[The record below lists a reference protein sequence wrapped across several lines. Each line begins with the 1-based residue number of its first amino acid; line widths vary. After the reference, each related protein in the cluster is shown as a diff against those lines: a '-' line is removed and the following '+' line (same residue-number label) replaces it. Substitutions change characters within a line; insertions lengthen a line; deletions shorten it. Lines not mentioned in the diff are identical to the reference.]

1 MNELKQALKNGANF
15 VTIKWIKV
23 NDLSDGQYSIYM
35 NIRFKTLMLR
45 SEFYDYSDVYIFV
58 EGRKT
63 IEGRDI
69 KKQAKRKKIFKNN
82 ALFRS
87 LISKMNN
94 NFIYEATVKIVTPMY
109 NLIEYSDSYSITW
122 RRL

>member
-1 MNELKQALKNGANF
+1 MKQALKNGANF

-23 NDLSDGQYSIYM
+23 NDLSDGQYSVYM
-35 NIRFKTLMLR
+35 SIRFKTLMLR

-69 KKQAKRKKIFKNN
+69 KNQAKRKKICKNN
-82 ALFRS
+82 ALFWS
-87 LISKMNN
+87 
-94 NFIYEATVKIVTPMY
+94 
-109 NLIEYSDSYSITW
+109 
-122 RRL
+122 

>member
-1 MNELKQALKNGANF
+1 M
-15 VTIKWIKV
+15 TIKWIKV
-23 NDLSDGQYSIYM
+23 NDLLDGQYSIYM
-35 NIRFKTLMLR
+35 SIRFKTPMLR
-45 SEFYDYSDVYIFV
+45 PEFYDHSDVYIFV

-63 IEGRDI
+63 IEGIDI

-94 NFIYEATVKIVTPMY
+94 NFIYEAMVKIVTPMY
-109 NLIEYSDSYSITW
+109 NLIEYSDSYSIT
-122 RRL
+122 

>member
-1 MNELKQALKNGANF
+1 MNELKEALKNGANF
-15 VTIKWIKV
+15 VTTKWIKV

-35 NIRFKTLMLR
+35 SIRFKTPMLR
-45 SEFYDYSDVYIFV
+45 SEFYDHSDVYIFV

-109 NLIEYSDSYSITW
+109 NLIEYSDSYSIT
-122 RRL
+122 

>member
-35 NIRFKTLMLR
+35 SIRFKTPMLR
-45 SEFYDYSDVYIFV
+45 SKFHDYSDVYIFV

-109 NLIEYSDSYSITW
+109 NLIEYSDSYSIT
-122 RRL
+122 

>member
-1 MNELKQALKNGANF
+1 MKQALKNGASF

-23 NDLSDGQYSIYM
+23 NDLLDGQYSIYM
-35 NIRFKTLMLR
+35 SIRFKTPMLR
-45 SEFYDYSDVYIFV
+45 PEFYDHSDVYIFV

-63 IEGRDI
+63 IEGIDI

-94 NFIYEATVKIVTPMY
+94 NFIYEAMVKIVTPMY
-109 NLIEYSDSYSITW
+109 NLIEYSDSYSIT
-122 RRL
+122 